1 MPWIKSGAT
10 NPGAGQTIIRFRV
23 FTGNTPHS
31 GLVGVI
37 GVLVSSTATVSI
49 VFRRKN
55 AAETQT
61 YDNLLRIVCPANDTR
76 FIRSP
81 DDPFIPIIGVPEAGS
96 YEICEAYIPSAI
108 TGTVFVAVEVAG
120 GPVDVLIGGVA

>member
-1 MPWIKSGAT
+1 VPWIKNSVTNPAT
-10 NPGAGQTIIRFRV
+10 NQNIVRFKV
-23 FTGNTPHS
+23 YTTSTPHA
-31 GLVGVI
+31 GMVGVI

-81 DDPFIPIIGVPEAGS
+81 DDPLIPVIGVPEAGN
-96 YEICEAYIPSAI
+96 YEICEAYTPSTV
-108 TGTVFVAVEVAG
+108 TGTVFVAIEVAG
-120 GPVDVLIGGVA
+120 GPVDVDIGGVA

>member
-1 MPWIKSGAT
+1 MPWIKNSVT
-10 NPGAGQTIIRFRV
+10 NPIANQTIIRFKV
-23 FTGNTPHS
+23 FTTSTPHFGIVS
-31 GLVGVI
+31 VI
-37 GVLVSSTATVSI
+37 GVLVSSTVAVSI

-55 AAETQT
+55 QAETQT

-81 DDPFIPIIGVPEAGS
+81 DDPLIPVIGVPEAGN
-96 YEICEAYIPSAI
+96 YEICEAYIPSAV

-120 GPVDVLIGGVA
+120 GPTDVDIGGVA

>member
-1 MPWIKSGAT
+1 MPWIKNSVT
-10 NPGAGQTIIRFRV
+10 NPSAGQNLIQFRV
-23 FTGNTPHS
+23 VTTDTPHA
-31 GLVGVI
+31 GLVGII
-37 GVLVSSTATVSI
+37 GVLVSSTATVTI

-55 AAETQT
+55 EAETQT

-81 DDPFIPIIGVPEAGS
+81 DDPFIPLIGVPEAGR
-96 YEICEAYIPSAI
+96 YEICEAYTPSAV

-120 GPVDVLIGGVA
+120 GPVEVTVGGVA

>member
-1 MPWIKSGAT
+1 VPWIKSSVT
-10 NPGAGQTIIRFRV
+10 NPAANQNIIRFRV
-23 FTGNTPHS
+23 FTTSTPHF

-81 DDPFIPIIGVPEAGS
+81 DDPLIPVIGVPEAGN
-96 YEICEAYIPSAI
+96 YEICEAYTPSAV
-108 TGTVFVAVEVAG
+108 TGTVFLAVEVAG
-120 GPVDVLIGGVA
+120 GPVAVDIGGVA